1 MQERDITYRSADGLE
16 LYAKQW
22 GPDDASQT
30 VLCLHGLTR
39 NHKDFAPMVQSL
51 GGDRRFI
58 AWDTRG
64 RGRSQRDS
72 DPTNYRNDLYARDV
86 LSLLDHIGVERFA
99 LIGTSMG
106 GLISMI
112 LMNSIPERITGVV
125 LNDIGPKL
133 DQIGLDRIASYVGQ
147 FKAFESFGE
156 AGRAVKVSQSIAFP
170 DYDDDDWTAFA
181 RRTFC
186 RTDRGV
192 ELDYDPA
199 IADSLKYIKVD
210 DQTVKLAW
218 HLFEAMSQRPLLVV
232 RGAISDLFS
241 AETAAEMIQR
251 HGNAS
256 EVVADNIG
264 HAPILDEPNIVGA
277 IDTFLNSLETS
288 A

>member
-1 MQERDITYRSADGLE
+1 MQERDIVYRSADGLE

-39 NHKDFAPMVQSL
+39 NHKDFAPMVHAL
-51 GGDRRFI
+51 GGDRRYI

-64 RGRSQRDS
+64 RGASQRDS
-72 DPTNYRNDLYARDV
+72 DPTNYRNDIYARDV
-86 LSLLDHIGVERFA
+86 VTLLDHVGVDRCA
-99 LIGTSMG
+99 LVGTSMG

-112 LMNSIPERITGVV
+112 LMNTTPERITGVV

-133 DQIGLDRIASYVGQ
+133 EQVGLDRIAGYVGQ
-147 FKAFESFGE
+147 IKVFDSFEA
-156 AGRAVKVSQSIAFP
+156 AGQAVKASQSMAFP
-170 DYDDDDWTAFA
+170 DYGDDDWTAFA
-181 RRTFC
+181 KRTFVQ
-186 RTDRGV
+186 TERGL

-210 DQTVKLAW
+210 EETVQIAW
-218 HLFEAMSQRPLLVV
+218 QLFAAMRKRPMLIV
-232 RGAISDLFS
+232 RGGLSDLFS
-241 AETAAEMIQR
+241 AQTTAEMIEH

-256 EVVADNIG
+256 EVVAENIG
-264 HAPILDEPNIVGA
+264 HAPILDEPNVASA
-277 IDTFLNSLETS
+277 IDKFLNSLETT